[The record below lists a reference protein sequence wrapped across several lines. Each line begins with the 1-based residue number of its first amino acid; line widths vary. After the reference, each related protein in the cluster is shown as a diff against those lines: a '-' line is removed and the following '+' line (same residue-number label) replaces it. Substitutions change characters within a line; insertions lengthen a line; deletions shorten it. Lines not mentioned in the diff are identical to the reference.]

1 MQLDL
6 EKSKRR
12 MAHLLML
19 AESDPA
25 EYSKAVGGATSVV
38 VDFFPFVVE
47 SRIHDSVVVRDDG
60 SFKAFV
66 FAPDLSAVQA
76 FRTSDSYLVGELVRR
91 LVEPLKPSWAR
102 SARFGFEATTEF
114 LGGRRQTLTFGFG
127 YDSHTQGKI
136 SKMLDEVFPA
146 RHDLAKCAFPLRAEF
161 VADAAA
167 RR

>member
-38 VDFFPFVVE
+38 VDFFPFVIE
-47 SRIHDSVVVRDDG
+47 SRIHDSVVVKDDG

-76 FRTSDSYLVGELVRR
+76 FRTSDSYLVGELVQR

-102 SARFGFEATTEF
+102 TTRFGFDAMAEF
-114 LGGRRQTLTFGFG
+114 LDGQRQTLTFG
-127 YDSHTQGKI
+127 YNHHPLGK
-136 SKMLDEVFPA
+136 SYEMLDEVFPA
-146 RHDLAKCAFPLRAEF
+146 RYDLAKCAVPLCVTSA
-161 VADAAA
+161 VVDAVP
-167 RR
+167 R